1 MKTRLLSLPEKTPHI
16 ESAFEVE
23 SSRRGFV
30 KEPRAGCDD
39 GVESESRQGIEAIA
53 PVVFRLH
60 DVLEAATEQGRAAS
74 GDEKASAIESDWRH
88 VSLFEGIDRGRRGIP
103 ESVVIGLK
111 LAFQIRPIGPR
122 GSDIRVPS
130 RLGAPQTGKISISAS
145 SRSRDLKPISILP
158 RTQPGTTGSSV
169 LTTFGRF
176 RIPPMSI
183 PFPILRCSVLAGL
196 VLSGCAEQ
204 IRQVD
209 IRTDDLVESR
219 NAVLASRDTP
229 PPVLETEDY
238 PEGDP
243 FPADTE
249 AVSDPSTRDPSAEQL
264 KFTGRN
270 EAENEAD
277 AIIARIRRLG
287 ETPEDAEPLT
297 IEGAIAFAQVN
308 ATEYTGA
315 EETYLLTALS
325 LIVQEH
331 FFEPGFFN
339 ETRIDAGKGI
349 SSRYETALRV
359 ANDFGVRQRLPY
371 GGEVTA
377 KFLAGLTRNLD
388 DAANEGRQDAAVVI
402 EGKIPL
408 LRGAGMAARENLVQ
422 AQRNL
427 VYASRSFESFR
438 RDFYVSLVTDYL
450 DLVLQLQAI
459 ANAEGALALNR
470 QIEEREAALVAA
482 GRQEPFQADLARQE
496 TLFALD
502 NLAGQQEAFRL
513 SLDRF
518 KVRIGMD
525 PERSIVIVP
534 VELQLPTPKVNPDQA
549 IRYALEYRLDLQT
562 DRDQLQDSRRQIDL
576 AENGMLPQLDLRG
589 DLRVGGEGVVQGVD
603 LNLGDTRASGGIFLS
618 LPLDRVD
625 ESVALRQS
633 QVRFA
638 QDERVYGK
646 ALDDAAVE
654 VRQAIRQIDRA
665 QFSLVL
671 QERNIEI
678 ARNRIASIGAAPARA
693 TARDRTTAVSG
704 LRDAEDRRDTAK
716 RNLQVAILNYLKS
729 AGILRVT
736 PEGRLQP
743 LPGMPVGEVI
753 GRR

>member
-1 MKTRLLSLPEKTPHI
+1 
-16 ESAFEVE
+16 
-23 SSRRGFV
+23 
-30 KEPRAGCDD
+30 
-39 GVESESRQGIEAIA
+39 
-53 PVVFRLH
+53 
-60 DVLEAATEQGRAAS
+60 
-74 GDEKASAIESDWRH
+74 
-88 VSLFEGIDRGRRGIP
+88 
-103 ESVVIGLK
+103 
-111 LAFQIRPIGPR
+111 
-122 GSDIRVPS
+122 
-130 RLGAPQTGKISISAS
+130 
-145 SRSRDLKPISILP
+145 
-158 RTQPGTTGSSV
+158 
-169 LTTFGRF
+169 
-176 RIPPMSI
+176 
-183 PFPILRCSVLAGL
+183 
-196 VLSGCAEQ
+196 
-204 IRQVD
+204 
-209 IRTDDLVESR
+209 
-219 NAVLASRDTP
+219 
-229 PPVLETEDY
+229 
-238 PEGDP
+238 
-243 FPADTE
+243 
-249 AVSDPSTRDPSAEQL
+249 
-264 KFTGRN
+264 
-270 EAENEAD
+270 
-277 AIIARIRRLG
+277 
-287 ETPEDAEPLT
+287 
-297 IEGAIAFAQVN
+297 
-308 ATEYTGA
+308 
-315 EETYLLTALS
+315 
-325 LIVQEH
+325 
-331 FFEPGFFN
+331 
-339 ETRIDAGKGI
+339 RIDAGKGI

>member
-1 MKTRLLSLPEKTPHI
+1 MKTRLLSLPEKAPHI

-39 GVESESRQGIEAIA
+39 GVESESHQGIEAIA

-60 DVLEAATEQGRAAS
+60 DVLEATTEQGRAAS

-111 LAFQIRPIGPR
+111 PAFQIRPIGPR

-130 RLGAPQTGKISISAS
+130 RLGVPQTAKIPTSAS
-145 SRSRDLKPISILP
+145 PRSRDLKPISILP

-169 LTTFGRF
+169 LTTFSRF

-196 VLSGCAEQ
+196 VFSGCAEQ

-264 KFTGRN
+264 EFTGRN
-270 EAENEAD
+270 ETENEAD

>member
-1 MKTRLLSLPEKTPHI
+1 M
-16 ESAFEVE
+16 
-23 SSRRGFV
+23 
-30 KEPRAGCDD
+30 
-39 GVESESRQGIEAIA
+39 
-53 PVVFRLH
+53 
-60 DVLEAATEQGRAAS
+60 
-74 GDEKASAIESDWRH
+74 
-88 VSLFEGIDRGRRGIP
+88 
-103 ESVVIGLK
+103 
-111 LAFQIRPIGPR
+111 
-122 GSDIRVPS
+122 
-130 RLGAPQTGKISISAS
+130 PQTGKIAIAAS
-145 SRSRDLKPISILP
+145 PPDRHLKPIPIPP
-158 RTQPGTTGSSV
+158 RTPPATAGSSV
-169 LTTFGRF
+169 FTVFRRF
-176 RIPPMSI
+176 RNPPMSI
-183 PFPILRCSVLAGL
+183 LSIPFPVLRCSVLAGL
-196 VLSGCAEQ
+196 AFAGCAEQ

-209 IRTDDLVESR
+209 IRADDLVVSR
-219 NAVLASRDTP
+219 NAALASRDAP
-229 PPVLETEDY
+229 PPQLEIEEY

-249 AVSDPSTRDPSAEQL
+249 AVNDPATRDPLPEQL
-264 KFTGRN
+264 EFTGRSETEN
-270 EAENEAD
+270 EAE

-287 ETPEDAEPLT
+287 ETPEDAESMT
-297 IEGAIAFAQVN
+297 IDSAIAFAQVN

-339 ETRIDAGKGI
+339 ETTVNAGQGI
-349 SSRYETALRV
+349 STRYETALRV

-377 KFLAGLTRNLD
+377 RFLAGLTRDLD

-402 EGKIPL
+402 EGRIPL

-427 VYASRSFESFR
+427 VYASRSFEAFR
-438 RDFYVSLVTDYL
+438 RNFYVSIVTDYL

-502 NLAGQQEAFRL
+502 DLAGQQEAYRL

-525 PERSIVIVP
+525 PERSIVIIP
-534 VELQLPTPKVNPDQA
+534 VELQLPTPKVDPDEA

-562 DRDQLQDSRRQIDL
+562 NRDQLEDSRRQIDL
-576 AENGMLPQLDLRG
+576 AENGLLPDLDLRG
-589 DLRVGGEGVVQGVD
+589 DVRVGGEGVVQGVD

-625 ESVALRQS
+625 ESVALRQA

-646 ALDDAAVE
+646 SLDDAAVA

-678 ARNRIASIGAAPARA
+678 ARNRIASIDAAPARA

-716 RNLQVAILNYLKS
+716 RNLQVAILNYLNA

-736 PEGRLQP
+736 PGGRLQP

-753 GRR
+753 GQR

>member
-1 MKTRLLSLPEKTPHI
+1 MKTRLLSLPEKAPHI

-39 GVESESRQGIEAIA
+39 GVESESHQGIEAVA

-111 LAFQIRPIGPR
+111 PAFQIRPIGPR

-130 RLGAPQTGKISISAS
+130 RLGVPQTGKIPISAS

-169 LTTFGRF
+169 LTTFSRF
-176 RIPPMSI
+176 RIPPMST

-196 VLSGCAEQ
+196 VFSGCAEQ

-264 KFTGRN
+264 EFTGRN
-270 EAENEAD
+270 ETENEAD

-339 ETRIDAGKGI
+339 ETRINAGKGI

-576 AENGMLPQLDLRG
+576 AENGMLPQLDLVG

>member
-1 MKTRLLSLPEKTPHI
+1 MS
-16 ESAFEVE
+16 
-23 SSRRGFV
+23 
-30 KEPRAGCDD
+30 
-39 GVESESRQGIEAIA
+39 IA
-53 PVVFRLH
+53 PPALRCLALV
-60 DVLEAATEQGRAAS
+60 G
-74 GDEKASAIESDWRH
+74 
-88 VSLFEGIDRGRRGIP
+88 
-103 ESVVIGLK
+103 
-111 LAFQIRPIGPR
+111 LAF
-122 GSDIRVPS
+122 
-130 RLGAPQTGKISISAS
+130 T
-145 SRSRDLKPISILP
+145 
-158 RTQPGTTGSSV
+158 
-169 LTTFGRF
+169 
-176 RIPPMSI
+176 
-183 PFPILRCSVLAGL
+183 
-196 VLSGCAEQ
+196 GCAEQ

-229 PPVLETEDY
+229 PPALEVEAY

-243 FPADTE
+243 FPADTD
-249 AVSDPSTRDPSAEQL
+249 AVNDPSTRDPTAEQL
-264 KFTGRN
+264 GFTGRSETEN
-270 EAENEAD
+270 EAE

-287 ETPEDAEPLT
+287 ETPEDAESMT
-297 IEGAIAFAQVN
+297 IEGAIAFAQAN

-339 ETRIDAGKGI
+339 ETSIDAGKGI
-349 SSRYETALRV
+349 STRYETALRV

-402 EGKIPL
+402 EGRIPL

-422 AQRNL
+422 AQRDL

-438 RDFYVSLVTDYL
+438 RDFYVSIVTDYL

-502 NLAGQQEAFRL
+502 DLAGQQEAYRL

-525 PERSIVIVP
+525 PERSIVITP
-534 VELQLPTPKVNPDQA
+534 VELQLPTPKVDADQA
-549 IRYALEYRLDLQT
+549 VQYALEYRLDLQT
-562 DRDQLQDSRRQIDL
+562 NRDQLEDSRRQIDL
-576 AENGMLPQLDLRG
+576 AENGLLPDLDLRG
-589 DLRVGGEGVVQGVD
+589 NVRVGGEGVVQGID

-625 ESVALRQS
+625 ESVALRQA

-646 ALDDAAVE
+646 SLDDAAVA

-678 ARNRIASIGAAPARA
+678 ARNRIASIDAAPARA

-716 RNLQVAILNYLKS
+716 RNLQVAILNYLNA